1 MDSVGAKVAKAR
13 WLVRVGV
20 SAACAGALVAA
31 GAPSASAGAQGCN
44 QRTCIE
50 VEGSGLRVESISAAT
65 TWNGD
70 FTGHFHIWGG
80 GIDTNSATG
89 FWGYHQ
95 KFTVPVHRDLPN
107 GAVLCAEGWEHLN
120 GRMESRG
127 RACAEVHF

>member
-1 MDSVGAKVAKAR
+1 MNGMGAKAR
-13 WLVRVGV
+13 WLVRTVTTFVCLG
-20 SAACAGALVAA
+20 AAVTAA
-31 GAPSASAGAQGCN
+31 APSAFAGASGCN
-44 QRTCIE
+44 QRTCIR
-50 VEGSGLRVESISAAT
+50 VDGSGLRVETVQAAT

-80 GIDTNSATG
+80 GIDQNSATG

-107 GAVLCAEGWEHLN
+107 GAVLCAEGWEHMG

>member
-1 MDSVGAKVAKAR
+1 MNSKTLTRLALGA
-13 WLVRVGV
+13 V
-20 SAACAGALVAA
+20 SALAMTISGATA
-31 GAPSASAGAQGCN
+31 ASAGANGCN
-44 QRTCIE
+44 QRTCIM
-50 VEGSGLRVESISAAT
+50 VDGVGLRVETIGAAT

-80 GIDTNSATG
+80 GIDTNSPTQ

-107 GAVLCAEGWEHLN
+107 GAVLCAEGWEHTSSGLQA
-120 GRMESRG
+120 RG